1 MACLILHSVDPPP
14 NSQEWNATPFLP
26 EHIAKDLLISLEFR
40 MGRELLLKK
49 NGKSLVSTYLRK
61 YRRSLRNAIFPVT
74 PFC

>member
-49 NGKSLVSTYLRK
+49 K
-61 YRRSLRNAIFPVT
+61 
-74 PFC
+74 